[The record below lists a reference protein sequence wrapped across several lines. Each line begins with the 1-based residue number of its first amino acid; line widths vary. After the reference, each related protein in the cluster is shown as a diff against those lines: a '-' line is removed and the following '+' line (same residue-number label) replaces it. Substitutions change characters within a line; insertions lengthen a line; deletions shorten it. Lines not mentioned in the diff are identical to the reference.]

1 MMKNITALS
10 FMTAFSIQNLK
21 LALLVGVFSLL
32 PLPVIANTVT
42 ISRNKVHGN
51 RVTLKIKVLDSENV
65 PIQGLTR
72 PNFQIKTT
80 NRQGK
85 LINSEN
91 IKFDLLPP
99 ERQSQLDPVYV
110 AILLDM
116 SGSMRRED
124 AAKNQKLNGAVTAIE
139 KFIDTAKNQ
148 NLSMQVALVP
158 FGYRGGNYCHYLY
171 EVDKNTIANNS
182 PFFKVNDER
191 LKNHLQQLSG
201 IPVCASTNLYQP
213 LEAAIQYLR
222 NQYVQVVSKVDE
234 NIPKPRLAVIL
245 LSDGYDATKEEQFQ
259 SLKPILKQSPQ
270 VTVHTLGYGES
281 LHQLRDRA
289 ICSEFIPNDYL
300 SPQTVSKFCRL
311 VDADIREFIIDEPR
325 LKNIAAS
332 TGGIYKLSAN
342 ADEVAKSLT
351 DFLTTLR
358 EYEIVYLQPDAN
370 RATRHRTSVQVLSS
384 FSGLQNISSQPI
396 DVRMSNFTYRPLS
409 LPERLRI
416 MGLTIFLALVG
427 IFTFMLWSHQLKR
440 QAERYF

>member
-1 MMKNITALS
+1 M
-10 FMTAFSIQNLK
+10 
-21 LALLVGVFSLL
+21 L

-42 ISRNKVHGN
+42 ISQYRVRGN

-72 PNFQIKTT
+72 HNFQIQTT
-80 NRQGK
+80 NQQGK
-85 LINSEN
+85 LVNSKN

-99 ERQSQLDPVYV
+99 ERQSQPEPVYV

-116 SGSMRRED
+116 SGSMQRED
-124 AAKNQKLNGAVTAIE
+124 AAKNKKLNGAVTAIE
-139 KFIDTAKNQ
+139 KFINTAKNQ
-148 NLSMQVALVP
+148 KLPLQVALVP
-158 FGYRGGNYCHYLY
+158 FGYRGSNSCQYLY

-191 LKNHLQQLSG
+191 LKNQLQQLSG

-213 LEAAIQYLR
+213 LEAAIQHLR
-222 NQYVQVVSKVDE
+222 NQYTQVVSNVDE

-259 SLKPILKQSPQ
+259 SLKPLLKQSPQ
-270 VTVHTLGYGES
+270 VTVHTLGYGET
-281 LHQLRDRA
+281 LYQLRDRA

-300 SPQTVSKFCRL
+300 SPETVSKFCRL
-311 VDADIREFIIDEPR
+311 LNADIREFIIDEPR
-325 LKNIAAS
+325 LKSIAAS

-342 ADEVAKSLT
+342 AGEVAKSLT

-370 RATRHRTSVQVLSS
+370 RATRHRTSVKVLSP

-396 DVRMSNFTYRPLS
+396 DVRMSNFIYRPLS

-416 MGLTIFLALVG
+416 MGLIIFLTLVG
-427 IFTFMLWSHQLKR
+427 ILTFMLWSQHLKQ
-440 QAERYF
+440 QAERYL